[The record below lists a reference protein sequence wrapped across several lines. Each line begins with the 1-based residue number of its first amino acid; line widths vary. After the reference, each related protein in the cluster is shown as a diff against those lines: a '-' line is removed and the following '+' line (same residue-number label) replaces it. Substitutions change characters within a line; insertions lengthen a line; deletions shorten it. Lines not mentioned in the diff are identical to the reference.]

1 MSETLTDW
9 LRHSRLIVVDIQ
21 REFGRIRVRSEVDG
35 CSDVACGAQTVVVD
49 ETGMSAGLDTLNP
62 GDVIKIAREAGQP
75 DRLVVVRRVWD
86 ELTSPEF

>member
-9 LRHSRLIVVDIQ
+9 LRNSRLVVVDIE
-21 REFGRIRVRSEVDG
+21 RELGRVRVRSEADG
-35 CSDVACGAQTVVVD
+35 CSDLACGAQAIVVD
-49 ETGMSAGLDTLNP
+49 ETGTSTGLETLNP
-62 GDVIKIAREAGQP
+62 GDVIKVAREAGQP

>member
-9 LRHSRLIVVDIQ
+9 LRHSRLVVVDIQ
-21 REFGRIRVRSEVDG
+21 RELGRVRVRSEVDG
-35 CSDVACGAQTVVVD
+35 CSDLACGAHAVVVD
-49 ETGMSAGLDTLNP
+49 ETGSSGGLDTLNP

>member
-9 LRHSRLIVVDIQ
+9 LRHSRLVVVEIQ
-21 REFGRIRVRSEVDG
+21 RDLGRVRVRSEADG
-35 CSDVACGAQTVVVD
+35 CSDLACGSEAIVVD
-49 ETGMSAGLDTLNP
+49 ETGTSAGLDALNP
-62 GDVIKIAREAGQP
+62 GDVIKIAREPGRP

>member
-9 LRHSRLIVVDIQ
+9 LRHSRLVVVDIE
-21 REFGRIRVRSEVDG
+21 RDLGRVRVRSETDG
-35 CSDVACGAQTVVVD
+35 CSDLACGSHAVVIDESGVD
-49 ETGMSAGLDTLNP
+49 AGLDTLNP
-62 GDVIKIAREAGQP
+62 GDVIKVAREAGRP